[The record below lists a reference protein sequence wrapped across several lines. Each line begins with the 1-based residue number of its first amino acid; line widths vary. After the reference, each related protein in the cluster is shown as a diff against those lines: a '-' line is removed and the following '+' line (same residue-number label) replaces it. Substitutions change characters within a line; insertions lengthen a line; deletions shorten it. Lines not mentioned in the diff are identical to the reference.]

1 MSLSIKPVTFM
12 LVSTFNLSLSGLL
25 AKTLTGVISVELLN
39 LIRFLV
45 PALIMLWLLLLIK
58 WELPT
63 KANIRPLLFRAFF
76 ITLTQLCFL
85 YAINALS
92 LVEAV
97 VLFSTGPLFMPLLE
111 KIIFR
116 AAIRPITIVA
126 IMIAFV
132 GVVIQAGV
140 GSGFQWRVELLIGL
154 GSGLCNALSQVCMY
168 RSSKSSLS
176 ALAVNTWCMVFATG
190 LALPVFLMHSMVVNV
205 DSVALFSALEN
216 PVFVLG
222 AILMLSI
229 TVINTQMFRVRA
241 YQLVES
247 GTQLAPLIF
256 TNLIFAFIWQVVFFE
271 QALESH
277 KIMGV
282 MVIVSA
288 IILNM
293 LDSAAWLKKW
303 GTYIVDNPHR
313 VKLT

>member
-25 AKTLTGVISVELLN
+25 AKALTGVISVELLN

-63 KANIRPLLFRAFF
+63 KQNIRPLLFRALF

-97 VLFSTGPLFMPLLE
+97 VLFSTGPLFIPLLE
-111 KIIFR
+111 KVIFKT
-116 AAIRPITIVA
+116 AIKSITLVA
-126 IMIAFV
+126 LLVAFV

-140 GSGFQWRVELLIGL
+140 GNGFQWRPELLIGL
-154 GSGLCNALSQVCMY
+154 GAGLCNALSQVCMY

-190 LALPVFLMHSMVVNV
+190 LALPVFLLHSMVFDV
-205 DSVALFSALEN
+205 DAVALLSTLEQ
-216 PVFVLG
+216 PVLMLG

-282 MVIVSA
+282 VVIVSA
-288 IILNM
+288 IVLNM
-293 LDSAAWLKKW
+293 LGSTAWLKKW
-303 GTYIVDNPHR
+303 GAHILVNHNR
-313 VKLT
+313 VNLT